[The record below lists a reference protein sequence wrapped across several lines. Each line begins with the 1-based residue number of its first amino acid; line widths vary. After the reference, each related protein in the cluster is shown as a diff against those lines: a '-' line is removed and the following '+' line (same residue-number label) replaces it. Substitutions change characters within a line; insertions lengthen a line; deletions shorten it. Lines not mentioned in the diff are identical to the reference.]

1 MQRQVWQL
9 KSRHFRVEPKIH
21 DRGLPC
27 EDVWCALSS
36 PNWLKSF
43 TAGDECRFS
52 FCDKELAKVNLAD
65 PQVLCN

>member
-1 MQRQVWQL
+1 MTGVYL
-9 KSRHFRVEPKIH
+9 VKTFGET
-21 DRGLPC
+21 
-27 EDVWCALSS
+27 LSI